1 MEYTEILINIRKMVR
16 SINVESKRIQKEHG
30 LSIPQ
35 YLCLNYLSKQED
47 FRSTAK
53 DIGLHLKLNP
63 STVTGIISRLEL
75 KGYLAKLPNKG
86 DRRSVYIYITA
97 LGEKA
102 INAVPGILH
111 EKLETKLK
119 KLDDSELKM
128 LQDSLSRLV
137 EFMEVDD
144 FDAAPMLTTE
154 VKIRPASDSTEE

>member
-35 YLCLNYLSKQED
+35 YLCLNYLKSQPD

-53 DIGLHLKLNP
+53 DIGQHLKLNP

-75 KGYLAKLPNKG
+75 KGFLAKLPNKG
-86 DRRSVYIYITA
+86 DRRSVYIYLTA

-119 KLDDSELKM
+119 KLNDEELHI

-154 VKIRPASDSTEE
+154 VKIRPEDG